1 MNIRKNSN
9 FIVEYNN
16 MQHLVSEN
24 YSYKTEAYYSILQ
37 HELNNTP
44 INPSSDVILEAYV
57 IPLCLEKAKLHKI
70 PVCEWGI
77 SQGYVP
83 VPSIIYG
90 LNYFSDSSEFSV
102 VTNQNKTKEIV
113 DHVTNM
119 GKYPLCFQEI
129 DANSIVRS
137 CIGIFGESLNVPT
150 AVSELMKK
158 VYKIFPIPLMKM
170 TYVKSKNYS
179 LSSLGPVAY
188 SALSKDE
195 KKLLKIYIIEAV

>member
-1 MNIRKNSN
+1 MPNLI
-9 FIVEYNN
+9 
-16 MQHLVSEN
+16 SEN

-70 PVCEWGI
+70 PVCQWGI

-90 LNYFSDSSEFSV
+90 LNYFSDSSEFCI
-102 VTNQNKTKEIV
+102 VTNQNKTKDIV
-113 DHVTNM
+113 NHVTNM
-119 GKYPLCFQEI
+119 GKYPLCYQTI

-137 CIGIFGESLNVPT
+137 CIGIFGEVLNAPT

-158 VYKIFPIPLMKM
+158 VYKVFPIPLMKM

-195 KKLLKIYIIEAV
+195 KKLLKTHITGVI